1 MIPFILMIAIVTS
14 LFVGLFLFIKKKV
27 VTSYRG
33 GVLIVMS
40 CLYFSILFLLAHIM
54 REGFK

>member
-1 MIPFILMIAIVTS
+1 MIAFLLSISLVTS
-14 LFVGLFLFIKKKV
+14 LFAVLFLFIKKKV
-27 VTSYRG
+27 VTGYRG

-40 CLYFSILFLLAHIM
+40 CLYFSVLFLLAHVM

>member
-1 MIPFILMIAIVTS
+1 MIAFMLSMAMVTL
-14 LFVGLFLFIKKKV
+14 LFAVLFLFVRKKV
-27 VTSYRG
+27 VTGYRG

-40 CLYFSILFLLAHIM
+40 CLYFSILFLLAHFM